1 MRRDYF
7 TLDVT
12 DVDGEAETA
21 PVVRIDFDGPSEQ
34 LTDRLTDDDDGELLS
49 ASEIDVAYRLH
60 GPVNDED
67 TTGVVAVTNRV
78 TGEFIL
84 ELNAPARDVVR
95 FVDAARAY
103 GKTTDTDTRFRVE
116 VSVDGDPLTEYE
128 KSTLLV
134 YDPDGGLLRQ
144 HSLIPSGVE
153 L

>member
-12 DVDGEAETA
+12 NVDGEAETA

-34 LTDRLTDDDDGELLS
+34 LTDRLTDDEGNLLD
-49 ASEIDVAYRLH
+49 ASELDVAYRLH
-60 GPVNDED
+60 GPVNHED

-78 TGEFIL
+78 TGEFVL
-84 ELNAPARDVVR
+84 ELNAEARDVVR

-103 GKTTDTDTRFRVE
+103 GKTADTDTRFYVE
-116 VSVDGDPLTEYE
+116 VAIDGEPLTEYE